1 MLKPSASESI
11 AVTNIWAMEKDQSI
25 KHLLL
30 LLTELLGKD
39 AFVIDNRIVTD
50 DRAVYLCQA
59 NETDMRAYLYT
70 LGQDEGHY
78 GVHLEYPDC
87 SEANPIYDA
96 FENLTLRVLVDLL
109 AIHFD
114 INEIQPL
121 PVMH

>member
-1 MLKPSASESI
+1 MLKPAASESI
-11 AVTNIWAMEKDQSI
+11 GATNIWAMEKDQSI

-30 LLTELLGKD
+30 LLTEQLGKD
-39 AFVIDNRIVTD
+39 SFLIDSRIVTD

-59 NETDMRAYLYT
+59 DEIEMRAYLYT

-78 GVHLEYPDC
+78 GVHLEYPES

-96 FENLTLRVLVDLL
+96 FENLTLRGLVDLL

-114 INEIQPL
+114 IDEIQPL
-121 PVMH
+121 PVLH